1 MEGKE
6 YVGSYQIRQV
16 FPMETKQFVI
26 GVDPIVEEKY
36 LLANRRCRLLGYE
49 YEDVVVS
56 GDYLEIAEELSER
69 IHREIQKMR
78 EDRIDTRLD
87 GMQVNRCNL
96 LGVIDPRFIPD
107 WVGEKADFTSGSV
120 RRERKKNRQQVMER
134 E

>member
-26 GVDPIVEEKY
+26 GVDPVVEDKY

-69 IHREIQKMR
+69 IHREIKKMR
-78 EDRIDTRLD
+78 KDRTATRLD
-87 GMQVNRCNL
+87 GMQVDYCSL
-96 LGVIDPRFIPD
+96 LGMIDPRLIPD
-107 WVGEKADFTSGSV
+107 WAEEKADLIRGSV
-120 RRERKKNRQQVMER
+120 RRERKKNRQQVVEW